1 MKISTRLA
9 TAALAGAVS
18 LSLTAP
24 LPASAD
30 GAASTRNII
39 FGAAAIGG
47 TLLIVNHN
55 KKVHQK
61 NAEYDQRQ
69 AQTQAE
75 ANQAQAAYESEK
87 RAYSNEA
94 ALVREYHN
102 EVAYQHKIVR
112 QKDQQIAS
120 LTHSLLV
127 AKVGIRDARTTG
139 FVRPAASVRPA
150 THVASAGHRRRATL
164 APHQSIAIAERQAP
178 LQVASYGWG
187 SY

>member
-1 MKISTRLA
+1 MKFSTRIA
-9 TAALAGAVS
+9 TAALAGVVS
-18 LSLTAP
+18 MSLGAP
-24 LPASAD
+24 LPAAAD
-30 GAASTRNII
+30 GGASTRNII

-69 AQTQAE
+69 AQTQSE

-87 RAYSNEA
+87 RAYSNEV
-94 ALVREYHN
+94 ALVREYQN

-112 QKDQQIAS
+112 RKDQQIAS

-127 AKVGIRDARTTG
+127 AKAGVRDGRTAG
-139 FVRPAASVRPA
+139 FVHPMPSVRAA
-150 THVASAGHRRRATL
+150 THVASAGHPRREAIAR
-164 APHQSIAIAERQAP
+164 HQPVAIAERQAP
-178 LQVASYGWG
+178 AQVASYGWG